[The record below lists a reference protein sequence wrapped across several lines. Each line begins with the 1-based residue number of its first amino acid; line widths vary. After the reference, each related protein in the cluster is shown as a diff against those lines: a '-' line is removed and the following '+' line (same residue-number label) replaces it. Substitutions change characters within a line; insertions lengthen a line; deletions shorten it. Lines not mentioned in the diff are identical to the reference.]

1 MISMLP
7 FLQQSLN
14 SKNKLGGERKE
25 DRFQQLRQEIDVNSV
40 RTSVLSLLFDC
51 FLFGYWSLVLMC
63 FPSCPLNPLCSPN
76 WPLTLHPPASVSG
89 VLQLQESKHASSCP
103 IKNVLPLFLRIHRFK
118 KAVIWEMYAR
128 LWYHVCISLFIFKSA
143 YICCSFMFDFYYIKN
158 FYVNLLVLHNTDFFT
173 LTRKV

>member
-14 SKNKLGGERKE
+14 SKNKQGGERKE
-25 DRFQQLRQEIDVNSV
+25 EDRFQKLKQEVDVNYV

-51 FLFGYWSLVLMC
+51 FLFVYWGLVLVC

-103 IKNVLPLFLRIHRFK
+103 IKKVLLLFLRIHRFK

-128 LWYHVCISLFIFKSA
+128 LWYHVCISLYLQISI
-143 YICCSFMFDFYYIKN
+143 Y
-158 FYVNLLVLHNTDFFT
+158 LLFFH
-173 LTRKV
+173 V